1 MSTQPYVPTGVRDR
15 PAGRGAALE
24 VCGVF
29 FMVSAVTVAI
39 GAVQ

>member
-1 MSTQPYVPTGVRDR
+1 MSTQPYAPIGVRDR
-15 PAGRGAALE
+15 PAGGRAALE
-24 VCGVF
+24 VCVVF